1 MTAPAF
7 LPYYVL
13 IGTACVIV
21 AIVTGLWRTVAASG
35 PERARAGLMSA
46 AAVPI
51 IAWFALAVILAGLG
65 AYRGAPDRIPTIQ
78 YGVVI
83 PIVLGV
89 WLFLRSKAVQGLVDA
104 VPQSWLVSIQ
114 LYRALGVIFVILYA
128 SGQLPALF
136 AWPAG
141 LGDIAVGLSA
151 PVVSRMYARDPARYG
166 RLVRAWNIAG
176 IIDLVVAVG
185 TGFMTS
191 PSPIQLFGLDR
202 PNELI
207 TAFPLVLIPVYLVP
221 LSILLHLASLAKL
234 RRSTQRMS

>member
-1 MTAPAF
+1 MNAPTY

-21 AIVTGLWRTVAASG
+21 AIVTGLWRAIPARGTEGA
-35 PERARAGLMSA
+35 RARLVSA
-46 AAVPI
+46 SAVP
-51 IAWFALAVILAGLG
+51 IAWFALAVTLAGLG
-65 AYRGAPDRIPTIQ
+65 AYRGTPDRIPTIQ
-78 YGVVI
+78 YGIVV

-89 WLFLRSKAVQGLVDA
+89 WLFLRSKTVQGLVDA

-128 SGQLPALF
+128 SGQLPGLF

-141 LGDIAVGLSA
+141 LGDITVGLSA
-151 PVVSRMYARDPARYG
+151 PVVARMYSRDPARYG

-176 IIDLVVAVG
+176 IIDLVVAIG

-191 PSPIQLFGLDR
+191 PSPVQLLGLDR

-207 TAFPLVLIPVYLVP
+207 TAFPLVLVPVYLVP